1 MPSNGKLGSKITWAV
16 DDEFNEN
23 LIDGKLI
30 NNGNDDVELTLYA
43 TFSYGNYT
51 SEIQTYNVS
60 ISIDK
65 TASEVDI
72 YYESIMSTSGEALKK
87 ELRTL
92 ITSTHTKK
100 TTYENCKTYLQEADQ
115 DPNNASN
122 MLLFYTGISVKK
134 TDSMNV
140 WNREH
145 VWCQSLG
152 WFSESGA
159 GADLHHIRPCDP
171 SLNSGRG
178 NKKFGIGKLYFTPND
193 EYKGDVARIIFY
205 LMTRYTEADNAQ
217 YSVTCIA
224 ESMEMLLEWNRIDP
238 VSDTEIIRN
247 NYIYT
252 IQGNRN
258 PFIDNANYANAI
270 WG

>member
-1 MPSNGKLGSKITWAV
+1 MI
-16 DDEFNEN
+16 DDEHLAN
-23 LIDGKLI
+23 LVNGKLI
-30 NNGNDDVELTLYA
+30 NTSNVDVELTLYA
-43 TFSYGNYT
+43 TFSYGDYT
-51 SEIQTYNVS
+51 SDIQTYNVIVRKETS
-60 ISIDK
+60 G
-65 TASEVDI
+65 SEVDR
-72 YYESIMSTSGEALKK
+72 YYENILSTSGDALKQ
-87 ELRTL
+87 ELRSL

-100 TTYENCKTYLQEADQ
+100 TTYNDCKTYLQEADQ
-115 DPNNASN
+115 DPNNSNN

-134 TDSMNV
+134 TDSMSV

-152 WFSESGA
+152 WFTTSGA

-171 SLNSGRG
+171 SVNSSRNNSKYGTSSG
-178 NKKFGIGKLYFTPND
+178 FYEPSD

-205 LMTRYTEADNAQ
+205 LMTRYSEADNTK

-224 ESMEMLLEWNRIDP
+224 ESMELLLEWNRIDP

-247 NYIYT
+247 NYIYR

-258 PFIDNANYANAI
+258 PFIDKAEYADAI